1 MEVDF
6 GVCLQVLKVDGGIIG
21 NDLCMQ
27 IQVDVLGVDV
37 VWLVVVEIIVLGVV
51 YVVGLV
57 VGFWVVLFDLWVN
70 W

>member
-1 MEVDF
+1 M
-6 GVCLQVLKVDGGIIG
+6 
-21 NDLCMQ
+21 
-27 IQVDVLGVDV
+27 LGVDV